1 MQLEKKM
8 PSPPW
13 APVMEE
19 RGMVTLYHLNDAT
32 SLKVI
37 LFFGDDL
44 LLVKHNPNA
53 RETKHDVF
61 RNLQNIIRNFWML
74 YCQLV
79 HGREE
84 QQCTNRSLN

>member
-13 APVMEE
+13 AAVMEE

-37 LFFGDDL
+37 LFFGYDL
-44 LLVKHNPNA
+44 LLAKYNPKCWKDK
-53 RETKHDVF
+53 TGC
-61 RNLQNIIRNFWML
+61 LQKSWKRRTTI
-74 YCQLV
+74 Y
-79 HGREE
+79 
-84 QQCTNRSLN
+84 

>member
-44 LLVKHNPNA
+44 LLAKHNPNVG
-53 RETKHDVF
+53 ETKHWMSSEIF
-61 RNLQNIIRNFWML
+61 RTSSEIFGCCTVNLSM
-74 YCQLV
+74 
-79 HGREE
+79 EE
-84 QQCTNRSLN
+84 KNNNVLTDP